1 MIYQSKTSHFVLFR
15 HSRTEY
21 FVGTII
27 QMSDLWTTAR
37 SNDVEGMRLLFSKGI
52 GLKARDEKGYSF
64 LHHAAERG
72 ASKMVT
78 FLLDRGIE
86 ADVTDNQGFTV

>member
-1 MIYQSKTSHFVLFR
+1 
-15 HSRTEY
+15 
-21 FVGTII
+21 
-27 QMSDLWTTAR
+27 MSDLWTTAR

-72 ASKMVT
+72 ATKMVT

-86 ADVTDNQGFTV
+86 ADITDNNGFTVSLLDSRFFSF